1 MNQEEYLAHHGILG
15 QKWGVRR
22 YQNSDGT
29 LTAAGKKRYNREFER
44 ARNKDHD
51 NTWNGKGRN
60 MTERQKVMNQYDAD
74 LRKTK
79 GWKKQEAAE
88 KAMNRSAKSLKEA
101 RKREDAF
108 YKAHAELYSDDGDAR
123 KIFEQYISPYAD
135 AYLKDIGV
143 ENNDYTRSLA
153 MQRIRT
159 AGFYA

>member
-1 MNQEEYLAHHGILG
+1 MTQYDYLAHHGILG

-22 YQNSDGT
+22 YQNPDGT
-29 LTAAGKKRYNREFER
+29 LTAAGKKRYNKEFER
-44 ARNKDHD
+44 ARSKDHND
-51 NTWNGKGRN
+51 ALQKSGRN
-60 MTERQKVMNQYDAD
+60 MTERQKVLDQYDTD

-79 GWKKQEAAE
+79 GWKRQEEAE
-88 KAMNRSAKSLKEA
+88 KAMNRPANSLEEI
-101 RKREDAF
+101 RKREDEF
-108 YKAHAELYSDDGDAR
+108 YNAHFDLYSDNGDAR

-153 MQRIRT
+153 MQKIRT